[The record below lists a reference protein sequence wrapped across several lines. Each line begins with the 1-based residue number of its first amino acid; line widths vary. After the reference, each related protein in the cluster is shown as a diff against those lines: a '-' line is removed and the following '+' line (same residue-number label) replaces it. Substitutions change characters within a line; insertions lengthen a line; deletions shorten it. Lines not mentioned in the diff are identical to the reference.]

1 MSSSGRSPWKEVN
14 RHIRGFDSLNCLKPY
29 WLRIMIISVLFFYAA
44 STIAISLEE
53 LIKYLT
59 TYIYEVDFGI
69 IGSFSVASHYII
81 RLKNIFYQLFF
92 KLWWF
97 HLYIRAYVAM
107 RGIPL
112 YSRNTARRHMC
123 VYVYVCTKASN
134 QSDFTWC
141 WVLWLPDFDFY
152 IFILLNKY
160 ITFLGLY
167 ILAEKILKKSKKIM
181 KLGCFRLYNILGS

>member
-1 MSSSGRSPWKEVN
+1 MSPPGPKSRWKEVN

-59 TYIYEVDFGI
+59 TYIYEAVLHI

-81 RLKNIFYQLFF
+81 RLKNIFYQLFS

-97 HLYIRAYVAM
+97 HLYIRACVAV

-123 VYVYVCTKASN
+123 VYVYVYTKASN
-134 QSDFTWC
+134 HGDFTWS
-141 WVLWLPDFDFY
+141 WVLWLLGFDFY

-160 ITFLGLY
+160 ITFRGLV
-167 ILAEKILKKSKKIM
+167 IWTKKNSKKI
-181 KLGCFRLYNILGS
+181 

>member
-1 MSSSGRSPWKEVN
+1 
-14 RHIRGFDSLNCLKPY
+14 
-29 WLRIMIISVLFFYAA
+29 MIISVLFFYVA

-59 TYIYEVDFGI
+59 TYIHEAALHI

-92 KLWWF
+92 KLWLF
-97 HLYIRAYVAM
+97 HLYIRACVAV

-123 VYVYVCTKASN
+123 VYVYVYTKASN
-134 QSDFTWC
+134 QSNFTC
-141 WVLWLPDFDFY
+141 GYILGLLGFGFY

-160 ITFLGLY
+160 ITFSAPV
-167 ILAEKILKKSKKIM
+167 IWTKKNSKKI
-181 KLGCFRLYNILGS
+181 

>member
-1 MSSSGRSPWKEVN
+1 MSPLGPKSRWKEVN

-59 TYIYEVDFGI
+59 TYIHEAVLHI

-92 KLWWF
+92 KLWQF
-97 HLYIRAYVAM
+97 RLYI
-107 RGIPL
+107 L
-112 YSRNTARRHMC
+112 
-123 VYVYVCTKASN
+123 KLSN
-134 QSDFTWC
+134 QGNFTWG
-141 WVLWLPDFDFY
+141 WILGLLGFGFY

-160 ITFLGLY
+160 ITFRGLY
-167 ILAEKILKKSKKIM
+167 IWAIKNSKKI
-181 KLGCFRLYNILGS
+181 

>member
-59 TYIYEVDFGI
+59 TYIHEEALHI

-92 KLWWF
+92 KLWQF
-97 HLYIRAYVAM
+97 HLYILKLQIRAISLGAGFCGCQALAFIY
-107 RGIPL
+107 L
-112 YSRNTARRHMC
+112 
-123 VYVYVCTKASN
+123 
-134 QSDFTWC
+134 
-141 WVLWLPDFDFY
+141 FY
-152 IFILLNKY
+152 
-160 ITFLGLY
+160 
-167 ILAEKILKKSKKIM
+167 
-181 KLGCFRLYNILGS
+181 

>member
-29 WLRIMIISVLFFYAA
+29 WLRIMIISVLFFYIA

-59 TYIYEVDFGI
+59 TYIHETTLHI

-92 KLWWF
+92 KFWWF
-97 HLYIRAYVAM
+97 RLYI
-107 RGIPL
+107 L
-112 YSRNTARRHMC
+112 
-123 VYVYVCTKASN
+123 KLSN
-134 QSDFTWC
+134 QGDFTWC
-141 WVLWLPDFDFY
+141 WVLWLPGFGFY

-160 ITFLGLY
+160 ITFQALV
-167 ILAEKILKKSKKIM
+167 IWTKKK
-181 KLGCFRLYNILGS
+181 F